1 MIKKLYKYQEGRLHV
16 VFGITGEDQI
26 RLLHFSSVPFEG
38 KVADDVMNEPDNY
51 HREGYQFAGINLSGY
66 DRPYER
72 QGEMYT

>member
-51 HREGYQFAGINLSGY
+51 HREGYQFAGITLSG
-66 DRPYER
+66 
-72 QGEMYT
+72 